1 MTQYSAVA
9 RDDYKRCV
17 CAQWGNGAEDCPQG
31 EDDHSNEDE
40 VDEDS
45 EEESEDE
52 ESEQEEEEESEDEE
66 EEEESDDEDS
76 EEDEDDIMPPIPD
89 EWTTWQTLQE
99 IRDNP
104 HYSPDNY
111 SRTLYQVDRELDFI
125 EQKLIELYTVAI

>member
-45 EEESEDE
+45 EEESE
-52 ESEQEEEEESEDEE
+52 QEEEEESEDEE
-66 EEEESDDEDS
+66 EEKESDDDS